1 MLQYDGAD
9 YDLNALFQ
17 LDVLKKLIEALA
29 KRQLEIDKKLS
40 MGSVNINMTGDSNVN
55 FDELL
60 KQNEE
65 NDGTQEDD
73 IEKRVT
79 RIEKKLNN
87 LGILEKWIRN
97 VEKKTNTTGDNI
109 LALSDKVEVVNSKVA
124 ENKESL
130 HKLDEKINAV
140 MNSEGISL
148 IFFQ

>member
-1 MLQYDGAD
+1 MIQYDGDD

-17 LDVLKKLIEALA
+17 FDVLKKLIEALA

-40 MGSVNINMTGDSNVN
+40 MGNVNINMTGDSNDN

-60 KQNEE
+60 QNEDK
-65 NDGTQEDD
+65 DGTQEDD

-130 HKLDEKINAV
+130 HKLD
-140 MNSEGISL
+140 
-148 IFFQ
+148 